1 MYEVTETGTACTG
14 PAYVQST
21 QTPLRKGSRNKAL
34 LSKKMI
40 FLIKTYW
47 ERENWLFSVEC
58 LWLYKLHSRV
68 GHVPRSIWETQNRL
82 HHVWVVYFVSFC
94 FIWAIWAFSFYLG
107 RFICCLVYIF
117 IFILFLR
124 DRKRKRGGRLSRETV
139 RGRDGETQKKG
150 EKKREN
156 KVM

>member
-14 PAYVQST
+14 PTYVQST

-58 LWLYKLHSRV
+58 HWLYKLHSRV

-94 FIWAIWAFSFYLG
+94 FIWAI
-107 RFICCLVYIF
+107 
-117 IFILFLR
+117 
-124 DRKRKRGGRLSRETV
+124 
-139 RGRDGETQKKG
+139 
-150 EKKREN
+150 
-156 KVM
+156 